1 MPALPPS
8 RTASLATT
16 ISISLNNDHA
26 APSEETPLLQRQAS
40 RASILWRASAVYRVL
55 FTGFLV
61 SLSFGV
67 TQVPLIYVFG
77 LMTCE
82 EYYKR
87 HGPLDPTHPW
97 TPIDGLGHPA
107 CNVRWIEAN
116 TARSVALL
124 GVSTTLFG
132 VLNLFFTSWTMKFLG
147 IKRAL
152 LLTVFFPAVRL
163 VIQNIGVETGAAL
176 GIVITQ
182 CSQIITVVGGPVGYL
197 LALNSLATEVVEPAE
212 RTATLGRL
220 SGCAMFGTA
229 LGFLAGGLIGDVFG
243 IIWPFRVTLAMFI
256 LCCLYVQLCLPEIR
270 HPNVEKA
277 SSRSLASFF
286 DPIKMFAPQRYVL
299 AGSGR
304 VQTQY
309 GVLLLGIGVFLG
321 VLATSYIAVL
331 LQMYSTDIFGFGTS
345 ENGLLISINSL
356 IRGLFL
362 TFAFPIIISSGRR
375 WLERHQ
381 RNQKARQKVRL
392 NDDDIS
398 SIPTDPDQ
406 VTSGT
411 QTMETPSEP
420 TEPVKPSSNQEESFL
435 FDLLFT
441 KYSLILDGL
450 LTGLATFTTKGWQ
463 MYLIAVVLPLASGTG
478 PAAKGTIM
486 QMCPPQ
492 QRTDALSAISLVEL
506 FARLTSTSIFGVIF
520 AAFAQ
525 VGSPNLTFAV
535 NAGIA
540 VVGFVI
546 LMFATFP
553 PEGAVRWVKDGDGS
567 DDGLDSRPSR
577 PLGAAGCTS
586 TLSASTEALDS
597 FLCIAKLFPIAMG
610 EAEPAPAFET
620 MALEVRALA
629 ELQFGQQ
636 VLSSRSSAP
645 TDCSLDATT
654 MASPSSQATGE
665 QANPTQTRCRLLQL
679 AAELRNNIYEL
690 AVQESDA
697 IDVAPDVAPKR
708 YAEPA
713 LSMTCRQIRR
723 VHLPLFYNLNVFS
736 FDHPRIGPRMPGFL
750 IANMNNMK
758 LLEFHLCPNG
768 NYYELRFRGGTWELG
783 ARMVWG
789 SDHVCLV
796 NDMGHAKGQ
805 SDLERVQGQHGAL
818 IGAKEVVGWD
828 DVIRHAFRTSG
839 SQRSV

>member
-1 MPALPPS
+1 MAAEPPP
-8 RTASLATT
+8 RKASFATT
-16 ISISLNNDHA
+16 VSLDNDNA
-26 APSEETPLLQRQAS
+26 EPSENTPLLDRQVS
-40 RASILWRASAVYRVL
+40 RASILWKASAVYRVL

-82 EYYKR
+82 EYYKH
-87 HGPLDPTHPW
+87 HGSFDPSHPW
-97 TPIDGLGHPA
+97 TPADGLGDPA
-107 CNVRWIEAN
+107 CKVRWIEAN
-116 TARSVALL
+116 TAKSVALL
-124 GVSTTLFG
+124 GASTTLFG
-132 VLNLFFTSWTMKFLG
+132 VFNLFFTSWTMKAFG

-256 LCCLYVQLCLPEIR
+256 LCCLYVHLCLPDIR
-270 HPNVEKA
+270 DPNVEKA
-277 SSRSLASFF
+277 ASKSLASFF
-286 DPIKMFAPQRYVL
+286 DPIKMFAPQKYVIP
-299 AGSGR
+299 GSGK

-309 GVLLLGIGVFLG
+309 GVLLLGTGVFLG
-321 VLATSYIAVL
+321 VLATSYIPVL

-362 TFAFPIIISSGRR
+362 TFAFPIIISTGRK
-375 WLERHQ
+375 WLERHHKN
-381 RNQKARQKVRL
+381 RNALQKIRVD
-392 NDDDIS
+392 DDDIP
-398 SIPTDPDQ
+398 SIPTDTDQ
-406 VTSGT
+406 IASGP
-411 QTMETPSEP
+411 QTIETPSEP
-420 TEPVKPSSNQEESFL
+420 TGPVKPSTNKEESFL

-520 AAFAQ
+520 AAFAE
-525 VGSPNLTFAV
+525 VGRPNSTFAV

-540 VVGFVI
+540 VVGFGI

-553 PEGAVRWVKDGDGS
+553 PEGAMRWVKDGDGG
-567 DDGLDSRPSR
+567 DDGLDP
-577 PLGAAGCTS
+577 
-586 TLSASTEALDS
+586 
-597 FLCIAKLFPIAMG
+597 
-610 EAEPAPAFET
+610 ET
-620 MALEVRALA
+620 
-629 ELQFGQQ
+629 
-636 VLSSRSSAP
+636 P
-645 TDCSLDATT
+645 
-654 MASPSSQATGE
+654 
-665 QANPTQTRCRLLQL
+665 
-679 AAELRNNIYEL
+679 
-690 AVQESDA
+690 
-697 IDVAPDVAPKR
+697 
-708 YAEPA
+708 
-713 LSMTCRQIRR
+713 
-723 VHLPLFYNLNVFS
+723 
-736 FDHPRIGPRMPGFL
+736 
-750 IANMNNMK
+750 
-758 LLEFHLCPNG
+758 
-768 NYYELRFRGGTWELG
+768 
-783 ARMVWG
+783 
-789 SDHVCLV
+789 
-796 NDMGHAKGQ
+796 
-805 SDLERVQGQHGAL
+805 
-818 IGAKEVVGWD
+818 
-828 DVIRHAFRTSG
+828 
-839 SQRSV
+839 